1 MFRLGSYK
9 KVENFEESLRTVCED
24 IEEEEDDE
32 DVILERNKVKQII
45 KSQTENVSLYICFFN
60 FLMKIFFLETSYYYQ

>member
-1 MFRLGSYK
+1 MIVLFRLGSYK

-60 FLMKIFFLETSYYYQ
+60 FLMKIFF